1 MLVIRISQ
9 LAGAVMPSGVMRP
22 SGVVMPSGSDL
33 QSRQLLPRL
42 HRLIVNVPERTRLE
56 PPTQTSAGFI
66 VIVKIKYIY

>member
-9 LAGAVMPSGVMRP
+9 LAGAVMPSSVMRP

-42 HRLIVNVPERTRLE
+42 HRLIVNVPERNPSGASDTDERR
-56 PPTQTSAGFI
+56 
-66 VIVKIKYIY
+66 IYCDC